1 MYHTRCFVL
10 SRWACPWVLVGLLL
24 SRNTVFG
31 PILITLTP
39 PPSSAPSPGMLA
51 SDIMVCREHAAG
63 VVSAGDYNAPRQGL
77 PELDAINDWRTVA
90 SGRSV
95 YSAPPAPLD
104 ACPAGWTWGLNRC
117 WKVLPETKGWDA
129 GKTTCEAEGGGS
141 TLAKIS
147 TEAENRF
154 VAELGVAQGESRPLL
169 WLGAKETG
177 TTMKYTWVDGA
188 KTGAP
193 LYTAWLQ
200 NQPNRDDMGHAPTL
214 PECLIVGYQK
224 TTETYNKALDT
235 GWISSDC
242 RTSYYSTRVPT
253 LPFKPRTCAHPYPLQ
268 TLLSSWAL
276 LSSSSP
282 Y

>member
-1 MYHTRCFVL
+1 MGNQNAAAPGVGTHGGSCTCPGSGTQYWVGDNNDNCKSLACVGGTSGKCNEYKDNK
-10 SRWACPWVLVGLLL
+10 WAGRKVTCGIATSEPVN
-24 SRNTVFG
+24 NT
-31 PILITLTP
+31 
-39 PPSSAPSPGMLA
+39 
-51 SDIMVCREHAAG
+51 
-63 VVSAGDYNAPRQGL
+63 
-77 PELDAINDWRTVA
+77 
-90 SGRSV
+90 
-95 YSAPPAPLD
+95 PPAPLD

-253 LPFKPRTCAHPYPLQ
+253 LPF
-268 TLLSSWAL
+268 
-276 LSSSSP
+276 
-282 Y
+282 